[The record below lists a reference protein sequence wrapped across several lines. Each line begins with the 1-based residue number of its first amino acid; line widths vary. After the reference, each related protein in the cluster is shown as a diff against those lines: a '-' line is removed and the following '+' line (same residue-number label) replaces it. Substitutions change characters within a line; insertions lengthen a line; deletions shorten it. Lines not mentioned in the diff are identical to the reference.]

1 VLLQVRLLRELLA
14 ASEILNI
21 FNEVSKSGKVHF
33 NVMQLY
39 RFLLFT
45 SDTNVAAVGDEL
57 LERVGSR
64 RTSS

>member
-1 VLLQVRLLRELLA
+1 MLLQVRLLRELLA

>member
-1 VLLQVRLLRELLA
+1 MLLQVRLLRELLA
-14 ASEILNI
+14 ASERLNL
-21 FNEVSKSGKVHF
+21 FNEVSKSGNVHF
-33 NVMQLY
+33 NVMQLH